1 MYRNLLLNCCALLL
15 LAFWGPHAM
24 TLFPETATES
34 KPGAENKTELAEV
47 VFNAF
52 KLNDFNM
59 LATYLPG
66 ENELNYLKKKS
77 PQDKKDFYASLST
90 EVIKANVKENFSLI
104 NKKGIEKE
112 VNWSTIELLDTEEK
126 KLEDTNINDY
136 YKVMLLL
143 QDMQGK
149 KMSVEF
155 ETIKIKGKW
164 FLLEGL
170 MNGK

>member
-1 MYRNLLLNCCALLL
+1 M
-15 LAFWGPHAM
+15 
-24 TLFPETATES
+24 
-34 KPGAENKTELAEV
+34 
-47 VFNAF
+47 
-52 KLNDFNM
+52 
-59 LATYLPG
+59 
-66 ENELNYLKKKS
+66 
-77 PQDKKDFYASLST
+77 
-90 EVIKANVKENFSLI
+90 KENFSLI